1 MPRVMRDK
9 KIKRMT
15 VKKFFELYAGLF
27 KKGWV
32 ASFNRRGSFLQ
43 VRLRKPFGKKFC
55 FCPLTAVCL
64 EFTGRRAPL
73 IDWSVAQEVLGLSY
87 TQANNIAVS
96 ADNITQIKPGKRNG
110 LSNFGVY
117 SNKLIKLSKF
127 IK

>member
-9 KIKRMT
+9 KIKRMN
-15 VKKFFELYAGLF
+15 VKNFFELYAGLF
-27 KKGWV
+27 KKGWT
-32 ASFNRRGSFLQ
+32 ASFNGRGFSFEI
-43 VRLRKPFGKKFC
+43 RLRKPFGKKFC

-64 EFTGRRAPL
+64 ESTGRRVPL
-73 IDWSVAQEVLGLSY
+73 INWCVAQEVLGLSY